1 VERLREQRSEGAAGH
16 DDRTLGTEGSSG
28 ADGYGGGERLEDGD
42 LRLHPAPP
50 DQDGLHRLGN
60 PVTPDPVRPVARH
73 QAHDQPSGHGHQSR
87 PDAQVIRGRGD
98 KDRCKAL
105 IVREVRDGADQPD
118 ERDGDQRANN
128 ADHGRHRREDEKA
141 RIGAEVT
148 EPVFVA
154 G

>member
-1 VERLREQRSEGAAGH
+1 
-16 DDRTLGTEGSSG
+16 
-28 ADGYGGGERLEDGD
+28 
-42 LRLHPAPP
+42 
-50 DQDGLHRLGN
+50 
-60 PVTPDPVRPVARH
+60 
-73 QAHDQPSGHGHQSR
+73 
-87 PDAQVIRGRGD
+87 VIRGLGD

-128 ADHGRHRREDEKA
+128 AHNGGHRREDEKA